1 MILLISFVGLLIC
14 LIAMIYLIGQKRGK
28 KKTTAS
34 INTTLELLPER
45 KYDDGLEAF
54 EMSEEKCGFAYMD
67 LVQIKAKDLVNTSDD
82 EIYFDMAKFTRFYK
96 KYATDIKLVAMN
108 FPSDMSR
115 QIKYYRKKRDKNKN
129 TSHRQWIDTKIA
141 QFEWIE
147 KNQTT
152 REYYFMVFAEN
163 QDKLV
168 RYRELMSGDLGFG
181 RDGLLLEIDREK
193 KIEILGKLNNKN
205 MMISKRIAHEE
216 G

>member
-1 MILLISFVGLLIC
+1 
-14 LIAMIYLIGQKRGK
+14 
-28 KKTTAS
+28 
-34 INTTLELLPER
+34 
-45 KYDDGLEAF
+45 
-54 EMSEEKCGFAYMD
+54 
-67 LVQIKAKDLVNTSDD
+67 
-82 EIYFDMAKFTRFYK
+82 
-96 KYATDIKLVAMN
+96 MN